1 MKPMQFANRVSLIR
15 AAAVAAYVA
24 LIVLAIGL
32 TWNAVFGLSEQHAS
46 MSATERMLAQ
56 LESRSSGHTSEGSPL
71 AAAPAGSPF
80 LEGQTLNV
88 AGAALLQRV
97 ATVVHRLGG
106 NILSSQV
113 DLESERAKEGWISL
127 LVSCDLEQ
135 PALQDLL
142 YDIESGMP
150 FLFIDQLAVQAPTS
164 GVNSS
169 KMRVLITISG
179 QWWKDK

>member
-1 MKPMQFANRVSLIR
+1 MQFANRVSLIR
-15 AAAVAAYVA
+15 ATAVAGYFT
-24 LIVLAIGL
+24 LIVLAIAL
-32 TWNAVFGLSEQHAS
+32 TWKAFSGLSDQRAS
-46 MSATERMLAQ
+46 ISAVESTLAQ
-56 LESRSSGHTSEGSPL
+56 LEAHSSVHTSEGSPL
-71 AAAPAGSPF
+71 SAAPAGSPF

-113 DLESERAKEGWISL
+113 DLESERAKDGWISL
-127 LVSCDLEQ
+127 LMSCDLEQ

-150 FLFIDQLAVQAPTS
+150 FLFIDQLAVQAPTT

-169 KMRVLITISG
+169 RMRVLITVSG

>member
-24 LIVLAIGL
+24 LIVLAMVL
-32 TWNAVFGLSEQHAS
+32 TWNAFSGFSDQRAS
-46 MSATERMLAQ
+46 LAATEGMLAQ
-56 LESRSSGHTSEGSPL
+56 LETRSSAHTSEGSPL
-71 AAAPAGSPF
+71 ASAPAGSPF

-97 ATVVHRLGG
+97 ATVIHRLGG

-113 DLESERAKEGWISL
+113 DLESERAKDGWISL

-169 KMRVLITISG
+169 RMRVLITVSG
-179 QWWKDK
+179 QWWKNK